1 MAFGKRKGGGDIL
14 PLLKFDAR
22 VGRFYTETRVQTI
35 NGWEKE
41 QSDVTDRLRMTVD
54 LANVAVGWIRFPRGA
69 PPETALVA
77 VGEDIGEAPSDDH
90 REGFRCLCK
99 MDASLGGE
107 VREFMSTSIS
117 AWNAMSALHDD
128 YLAEAGK
135 HPGQLPDV
143 ALVNVIERHY
153 SAGSSFEP
161 VFKIIEWVPRP
172 NDLNGMAPPQ
182 SKRAKRSDDMD
193 DHIPF

>member
-77 VGEDIGEAPSDDH
+77 VGARTSARRRPTITARASAVSARWMQASAARCASSCRH
-90 REGFRCLCK
+90 R
-99 MDASLGGE
+99 
-107 VREFMSTSIS
+107 
-117 AWNAMSALHDD
+117 SAL
-128 YLAEAGK
+128 GT
-135 HPGQLPDV
+135 Q
-143 ALVNVIERHY
+143 
-153 SAGSSFEP
+153 
-161 VFKIIEWVPRP
+161 
-172 NDLNGMAPPQ
+172 
-182 SKRAKRSDDMD
+182 
-193 DHIPF
+193 